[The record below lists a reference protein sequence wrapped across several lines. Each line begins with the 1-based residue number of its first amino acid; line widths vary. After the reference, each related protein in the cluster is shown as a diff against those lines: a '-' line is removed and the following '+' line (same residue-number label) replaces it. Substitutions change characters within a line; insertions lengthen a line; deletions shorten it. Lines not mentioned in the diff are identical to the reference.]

1 MAIKSAA
8 AVREAPPAKP
18 RRKTQA
24 ERSAATRQVLLDA
37 AIKCLFEHGYGT
49 TTTILV
55 AEEAGVSRGA
65 MLHQFPSKADLMT
78 FVVEAVFADEVKQYS
93 KLLKGL
99 DDPRERLMAYPMAVW
114 KLQSR
119 PEGVAVLEIFQ
130 GSRSDTVLAKKL
142 KPVQAK
148 IDKAAISA
156 LESEFP
162 AGVSIPLLQLI
173 VGVARGLAISQVIAP
188 AGKGR
193 EPMQLFQELLRAGM
207 EAGLLRGNKV
217 AKKKSP
223 HQDEISARRPD

>member
-1 MAIKSAA
+1 MATKSAA
-8 AVREAPPAKP
+8 TVREALPTKQ

-24 ERSAATRQVLLDA
+24 ERSSATRQVLLRA
-37 AIKCLFEHGYGT
+37 AVKCLFEHGYGT

-55 AEEAGVSRGA
+55 ADEAGVSRGA

-78 FVVEAVFADEVKQYS
+78 FVVEAVYEDEVKQYG
-93 KLLKGL
+93 KMLKGL
-99 DDPRERLMAYPMAVW
+99 DDPRKRLLAYPMAVW

-148 IDKAAISA
+148 IERASVTA
-156 LESEFP
+156 LKSEFP
-162 AGVSIPLLQLI
+162 GGVSIPLLQLI
-173 VGVARGLAISQVIAP
+173 VGVARGLAISQLIAP
-188 AGKGR
+188 AGMGR

-207 EAGLLRGNKV
+207 EAGILRGNA
-217 AKKKSP
+217 AKK
-223 HQDEISARRPD
+223 

>member
-217 AKKKSP
+217 AKK
-223 HQDEISARRPD
+223 